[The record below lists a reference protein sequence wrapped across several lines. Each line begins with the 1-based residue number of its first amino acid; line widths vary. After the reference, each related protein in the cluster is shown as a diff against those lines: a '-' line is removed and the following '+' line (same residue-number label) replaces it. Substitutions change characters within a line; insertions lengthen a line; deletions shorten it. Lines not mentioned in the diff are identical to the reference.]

1 MNNILS
7 HEDAPCFNSL
17 LIEVDIIYFVDVVLS
32 QTLKADSQQVPV
44 DEDVLRESLE
54 VNKKSYQ

>member
-44 DEDVLRESLE
+44 DEDVLRESRR
-54 VNKKSYQ
+54 